1 MKAKKYL
8 CLPMFLLAG
17 LTSCDGML
25 DIDPPTDSYTAETVY
40 GSEESIEAL
49 AEGLYSA
56 NFGDMFYLIWQELF
70 GGFCA
75 DELLCRSTSY
85 DDFVQNVYNPNTGNL
100 SSFWTKPYSTIY
112 HCNDFIIHVEPS
124 TLISEAKKKVCLG
137 EAHFFRAY
145 SYFLLVNFF
154 GDVPL
159 VLTNNYE
166 ESRLL
171 PRTAKETVYETI
183 VDDLQKAVVYLDGS
197 DNPNTKVTAEAATA
211 MLARVYLYIGQWD
224 AAAKEAGKLIPVADG
239 GTGTKFVLEDDV
251 NDVFLKTTREGILNL
266 DCTNRNGDGSFQKST
281 MIGMFFVSA
290 SQNPTYYLSDEL
302 VADLQEDPKDLRGQN
317 WIKCVEK
324 DGVKGKYF
332 PYKNKYSNDASVPS
346 GREEYEPFL
355 RLAEQYLI
363 RAEARVHLKDYTGA
377 VSDLNRIRSRAGVE
391 PLPAMTDENK
401 LLLAVEEE
409 RRKEL
414 FFERGHRWFD
424 LNRTGRADAIYS
436 KVSYKQWVPEASL
449 WPIPESEM
457 KANRYLEQNL
467 GY

>member
-1 MKAKKYL
+1 MKLYKKAL
-8 CLPMFLLAG
+8 LIMGVGLSLSSCLDLDPQDQLADG
-17 LTSCDGML
+17 NLWSTPSDFEYFANTFYGWTRDFKDVVSDGPHSDWRSDLMTSK
-25 DIDPPTDSYTAETVY
+25 SV
-40 GSEESIEAL
+40 
-49 AEGLYSA
+49 
-56 NFGDMFYLIWQELF
+56 
-70 GGFCA
+70 
-75 DELLCRSTSY
+75 
-85 DDFVQNVYNPNTGNL
+85 NVYSHGNNAIPT
-100 SSFWTKPYSTIY
+100 SDDNYTRAYSHIRRTNLLLEKAQGYGGSGSIAHY
-112 HCNDFIIHVEPS
+112 VA
-124 TLISEAKKKVCLG
+124 EAK
-137 EAHFFRAY
+137 FFRAY

>member
-1 MKAKKYL
+1 MAIKKYL
-8 CLPMFLLAG
+8 FQSLFLLGG
-17 LTSCDGML
+17 LASCDSML

-49 AEGLYSA
+49 AEGLYSD

-70 GGFCA
+70 GGFCS

-85 DDFVQNVYNPNTGNL
+85 DDFVQNAYNPNTGNI

-112 HCNDFIIHVEPS
+112 HCNDFITNVEGS
-124 TLISEAKKKVCLG
+124 TVISAGKKNVCLG

-159 VLTNNYE
+159 VLTNDYE
-166 ESRLL
+166 ASRHL
-171 PRTAKETVYETI
+171 PRTDKAAVYETI
-183 VDDLQKAVVYLDGS
+183 VDDLVQAESYLANSG
-197 DNPNTKVTAEAATA
+197 NPNTKVTAEAATA
-211 MLARVYLYIGQWD
+211 MLARVYLYTEQWE
-224 AAAKEAGKLIPVADG
+224 AAARKAGELIPVADG
-239 GTGTKFVLEDDV
+239 GSGTKFVLEEDV

-290 SQNPTYYLSDEL
+290 SQNPTYYLSDQL
-302 VADLQEDPKDLRGQN
+302 VADLQEDPDDLRGQN

-363 RAEARVHLKDYTGA
+363 RAEARAHMDDYAGA
-377 VSDLNRIRSRAGVE
+377 VADLNCIRRRAGVA
-391 PLPAMTDENK
+391 PLPATGNKDE
-401 LLLAVEEE
+401 LLLAVESE

-424 LNRTGRADAIYS
+424 LNRTGRADAVYS
-436 KVSYKQWVPEASL
+436 EVDYKQWKPAASL
-449 WPIPESEM
+449 WPIPDSEI
-457 KANRYLEQNL
+457 KANVYLEQNP